1 MTQASTRT
9 THPWLALRAM
19 LAVQVLASMVLSTAA
34 VLSPAVA
41 PTLDLPPE
49 RVGVFVALAY
59 LAAMASGLPTG
70 NWVARWGGVRV
81 SQASL
86 LCLMSG
92 TWLACVGEPWCLPP
106 AALCI
111 GFGYGLANPAAT
123 TVLARHVPAQA
134 SGLFFSMK
142 QAGVPLGVAMAG
154 LCMPLGLRW
163 LGWQPSVFV
172 AGALCLTLG
181 LWLWSTVTRLQPA
194 EERAAARAST
204 RWWAPLLDVGRDREL
219 RRLGLV
225 SLVYAMAQQGF
236 LTFLVSLLHFQG
248 GLSLAMAAA
257 ILAASQVAST
267 AARVGFGHVADRW
280 VSPPRLL
287 GWMGIAMSLGLVL
300 LAWVG
305 TTGHEM
311 GSALVALVCG
321 TFVMGWN
328 GVFFAELVRSAPRER
343 LASATGTTQFLTF
356 SGAMSGPFLVSQW
369 VSWGGSYAE
378 GMLWMALGPVI
389 IGAMMLRRAARAPT
403 AP

>member
-1 MTQASTRT
+1 
-9 THPWLALRAM
+9 M

-41 PTLDLPPE
+41 PTLGLPPE

-59 LAAMASGLPTG
+59 LAAMAAGLPTG
-70 NWVARWGGVRV
+70 NWVTRWGGVRV

-92 TWLACVGEPWCLPP
+92 TWLACVGEPWCLLPS
-106 AALCI
+106 AVCI
-111 GFGYGLANPAAT
+111 GFGYGLANPSAT
-123 TVLARHVPAQA
+123 AVLARHVPAQA

-142 QAGVPLGVAMAG
+142 QAGVPLGVALAG
-154 LCMPLGLRW
+154 LCLPLGLHW
-163 LGWQPSVFV
+163 LGWQLSVWLT
-172 AGALCLTLG
+172 GALCLVVG
-181 LWLWSTVTRLQPA
+181 VWLWTTLNRLQPA
-194 EERAAARAST
+194 DERQPLQAGS

-236 LTFLVSLLHFQG
+236 LTFLVSLLHLQG
-248 GLSLAMAAA
+248 GLSLAVAAA

-280 VSPPRLL
+280 MPPPRLL

-305 TTGHEM
+305 TTGQVM
-311 GSALVALVCG
+311 GSALAALVCG

-328 GVFFAELVRSAPRER
+328 GVFFAELVRTAPRER
-343 LASATGTTQFLTF
+343 LASAAGTTQFLTF
-356 SGAMSGPFLVSQW
+356 SGAMSGPFLVAQW
-369 VSWGGSYAE
+369 VGWGGSYAQ
-378 GMLWMALGPVI
+378 GMLWMALGPVVV
-389 IGAMMLRRAARAPT
+389 GLMLLKRSARALT
-403 AP
+403 TG

>member
-1 MTQASTRT
+1 M
-9 THPWLALRAM
+9 ALRAM

-41 PTLDLPPE
+41 PSLDLPPE
-49 RVGVFVALAY
+49 RVGVFVAMSY
-59 LAAMASGLPTG
+59 LAAMAGGLPTG

-86 LCLMSG
+86 LFLMSG
-92 TWLACVGEPWCLPP
+92 TWLACVGETWCLPP

-123 TVLARHVPAQA
+123 SVLARHVPAQS

-142 QAGVPLGVAMAG
+142 QAGVPLGVALAG
-154 LCMPLGLRW
+154 LSMPLGLRG

-172 AGALCLTLG
+172 AGALCLALC
-181 LWLWSTVTRLQPA
+181 LWLWRTIGRLQPA
-194 EERAAARAST
+194 DELQPMPASA
-204 RWWAPLLDVGRDREL
+204 RWWTALLNVGRDRDL

-236 LTFLVSLLHFQG
+236 LTFLVSLLHLQG
-248 GLSLAMAAA
+248 GLTLALAAA

-280 VSPPRLL
+280 ISPPRLL
-287 GWMGIAMSLGLVL
+287 GWMGIAMSLGLVM

-305 TTGHEM
+305 TTGHLLA
-311 GSALVALVCG
+311 SAVVALVCG

-328 GVFFAELVRSAPRER
+328 GVFFALLVRTAPRER
-343 LASATGTTQFLTF
+343 LASAAGTTQFLTF
-356 SGAMSGPFLVSQW
+356 FGAMSGPFWVSQW
-369 VSWGGSYAE
+369 VSWGGSYAQ
-378 GMLWMALGPVI
+378 GMLWMAVFPIVI
-389 IGAMMLRRAARAPT
+389 GLLLLRRSGRGPH
-403 AP
+403 PQ